1 MWPEIKQ
8 LIIQKMNNIISTN
21 TTATTASDTTTTTN
35 NTPTS
40 PPTTSDTTSTTT
52 ALPPTN
58 KTPTTNNSNNNTI
71 ISNNNVIVL
80 EAAIMIEAGW
90 YDIVDELWVSVTS
103 TPITINRL
111 KIRNNLSTEEA
122 EKRIK
127 SQINNEERIKYANF
141 VINTDDKPV
150 EEVEKEVAEYFESHI
165 LPQIGVGH
173 V

>member
-1 MWPEIKQ
+1 
-8 LIIQKMNNIISTN
+8 MNNIIYP
-21 TTATTASDTTTTTN
+21 TTTTTIPTIPTTFPITTTNN

-58 KTPTTNNSNNNTI
+58 NTPTNITI

>member
-21 TTATTASDTTTTTN
+21 TTATTASDTTTTNN

-52 ALPPTN
+52 APRDTISGN
-58 KTPTTNNSNNNTI
+58 NNNNNNSN
-71 ISNNNVIVL
+71 ISNSNVIVL

-122 EKRIK
+122 EKRIN
-127 SQINNEERIKYANF
+127 SQIKNEDRIKYANF
-141 VINTDDKPV
+141 IINTDDKPV
-150 EEVEKEVAEYFESHI
+150 EEVEKEVEAYFESHI
-165 LPQIGVGH
+165 LHQIGGGQH